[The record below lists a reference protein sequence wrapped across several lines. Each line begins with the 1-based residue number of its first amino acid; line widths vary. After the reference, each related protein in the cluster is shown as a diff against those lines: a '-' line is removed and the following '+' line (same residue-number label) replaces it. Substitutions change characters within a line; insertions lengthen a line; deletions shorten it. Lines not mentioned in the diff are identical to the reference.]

1 MSSQFFYVQ
10 LNFRPKIGADR
21 MPLIKHHEA
30 VVEVPKDLVQ
40 RRQSE
45 ITSENSREKVI
56 VLELARR
63 AALGTFPTLTE
74 RLIGLYDEDP
84 PIWCADQH
92 GSSDRTLRA
101 ELQSA
106 LNPVVALPVLQTRTD
121 FPEVGKEIVADGI
134 TQVFRSRRAAG
145 SELRPDRPLHH
156 LHVAIAPLLYAL
168 VEIDEPLAQ
177 FDVFHIA
184 SIQGD

>member
-10 LNFRPKIGADR
+10 LNFRPEIGADR
-21 MPLIKHHEA
+21 MSLIKHHEA

-84 PIWCADQH
+84 PIWCADRPH
-92 GSSDRTLRA
+92 VMSERRCDNEENGTRA
-101 ELQSA
+101 WR
-106 LNPVVALPVLQTRTD
+106 VV
-121 FPEVGKEIVADGI
+121 
-134 TQVFRSRRAAG
+134 
-145 SELRPDRPLHH
+145 
-156 LHVAIAPLLYAL
+156 
-168 VEIDEPLAQ
+168 
-177 FDVFHIA
+177 
-184 SIQGD
+184 